1 MEEEEW
7 TIELKFED
15 VIKMF
20 DVVIKKIL
28 DLISEH
34 LDESNEEVSAM
45 LLVGG
50 FSESKYLREKVKEKF
65 KSKLKISFPESP
77 ATAIVEGGNFISISI
92 HLLKLYI
99 YFIILLILAVQYGLN
114 RDVIATRVLKWT
126 YGDYLKL

>member
-7 TIELKFED
+7 TIELKFGD
-15 VIKMF
+15 IKNMF

-65 KSKLKISFPESP
+65 NSRVKISFPDSP
-77 ATAIVEGGNFISISI
+77 ATAIVEGGNFISIRYTSFFFWF
-92 HLLKLYI
+92 KLI
-99 YFIILLILAVQYGLN
+99 FIS
-114 RDVIATRVLKWT
+114 
-126 YGDYLKL
+126 